1 MVRGSAGY
9 PEVAHGDNDEDGGR
23 KERMKLQH
31 LVFSSNQLKG
41 SRTFAD
47 WNIQKELTL
56 YPMPQTHRVCCMSM

>member
-1 MVRGSAGY
+1 
-9 PEVAHGDNDEDGGR
+9 
-23 KERMKLQH
+23 MKLQH

-56 YPMPQTHRVCCMSM
+56 YPMPQTHRVCCMSMQHTKRCKGRQGDLCHLSEEFPL